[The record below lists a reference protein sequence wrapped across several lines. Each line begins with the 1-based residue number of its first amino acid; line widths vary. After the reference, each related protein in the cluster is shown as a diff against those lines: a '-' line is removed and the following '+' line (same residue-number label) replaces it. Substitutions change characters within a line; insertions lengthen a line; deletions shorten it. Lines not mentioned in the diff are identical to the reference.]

1 MTASVNGKTFGD
13 VAPATAGGQVPLK
26 LSVGSA
32 SWFGV
37 DRIEI
42 YVDGHLAKVIN
53 PQSQPKDLIDF
64 EGTVPIDVPNR
75 GADSWIVIIAMG
87 LQDQNLMHP
96 VSLDIPYGEIQ
107 LSIVTAD
114 AFALIPV
121 VNTFFSAAPAL
132 PDWFPIPPYAVS
144 NPIYL
149 DVDGNGKY
157 NAPLPYPAFCSVPC
171 DPNSSTNMC
180 GGEQNCVTD
189 ADNPSQGLC
198 GYSVALG
205 DKCSYRQPW
214 SGGDR

>member
-1 MTASVNGKTFGD
+1 
-13 VAPATAGGQVPLK
+13 PAQAGGQVTLD
-26 LSVGSA
+26 LSVYSA

-42 YVDGHLAKVIN
+42 YVDGHLVKVEN
-53 PQSQPKDLIDF
+53 PTKAPAAIEDYKDM
-64 EGTVPIDVPNR
+64 VPIDVPDR
-75 GADSWIVIIAMG
+75 GFDSWIVVIAMG
-87 LQDQNLMHP
+87 LQDRNLMHP

-157 NAPLPYPAFCSVPC
+157 DAPLPYPPFCSAPC
-171 DPNSSTNMC
+171 DPNGSNTC
-180 GGEQNCVTD
+180 PGVQGCVPD
-189 ADNPSQGLC
+189 PANPDQGLC
-198 GYSVALG
+198 GYSVGLG
-205 DKCSYRQPW
+205 NK
-214 SGGDR
+214 